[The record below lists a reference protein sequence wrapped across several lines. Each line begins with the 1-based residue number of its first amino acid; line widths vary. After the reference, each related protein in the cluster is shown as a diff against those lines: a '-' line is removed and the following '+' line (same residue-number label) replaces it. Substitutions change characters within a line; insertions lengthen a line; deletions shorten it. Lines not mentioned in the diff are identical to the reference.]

1 MSKGQLA
8 VTYWPSTGYS
18 FKNEYGTS
26 LISDLLVGEFQ
37 NMLTVA
43 GKKLVEVLK
52 TKVLQCI
59 QDMSDFLSCKKYI
72 YITCQ

>member
-43 GKKLVEVLK
+43 GKKTCGSVENKSITMCTRYVR
-52 TKVLQCI
+52 
-59 QDMSDFLSCKKYI
+59 LS
-72 YITCQ
+72 